1 MSETNIT
8 IRSMT
13 GQHEAESCARMM
25 ANTDPW
31 VTLGR
36 DYAACLKSVLNPDRE
51 VYVAVGEGESSEI
64 AGLLI
69 LNMHGAFVGYLQSIC
84 VAPNWQNRGVGTQ
97 LIAFAEQRIF
107 RDVPNVFL
115 CVSSFNPNARRL
127 YERLGYELIGEIKDF
142 MTAGYS
148 EFLLR
153 KTLGPTAGYVGQPGR

>member
-8 IRSMT
+8 IRLMT

-51 VYVAVGEGESSEI
+51 VYVAVGEGDSSEI

-142 MTAGYS
+142 MTAGFS

>member
-8 IRSMT
+8 IRLMT